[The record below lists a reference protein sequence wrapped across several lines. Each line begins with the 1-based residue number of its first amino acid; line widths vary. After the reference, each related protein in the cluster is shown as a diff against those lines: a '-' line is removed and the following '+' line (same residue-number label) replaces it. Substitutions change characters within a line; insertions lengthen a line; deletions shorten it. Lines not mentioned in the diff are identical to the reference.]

1 MDDYLPVPAP
11 APAPASPYPC
21 DVSAA
26 QLGEIWAAATDDEA
40 IALLARCLQLP
51 GDFDEE
57 ARTSIWVEM
66 LYKWLDFG
74 KVSEMNVTK
83 ALAVMRIMVSLHV
96 HAVGEPPPPP
106 PSPSLRASDALILC
120 HLCHRLA
127 ETMCSKPD
135 AYGFFTDSLLTVTK
149 ALPPAERFTL
159 PEVKLLTEFV
169 DTNYLACI
177 KLHQLVFN
185 EEQTVRSSHVEL
197 FLQTPAVPPATSSAV
212 DPDTFF
218 KAPAPAPAPTEPEP
232 EQEPEPE
239 PEPPPKAPTL
249 EDEALAAAIAATIE
263 EQVAALKHNMAAE
276 YAAQEREVLDRIAQL
291 EARVK

>member
-1 MDDYLPVPAP
+1 MDEDHLPV
-11 APAPASPYPC
+11 PASPYPC

-106 PSPSLRASDALILC
+106 PSPPLPSPPLCASW
-120 HLCHRLA
+120 HPVH
-127 ETMCSKPD
+127 S
-135 AYGFFTDSLLTVTK
+135 
-149 ALPPAERFTL
+149 
-159 PEVKLLTEFV
+159 
-169 DTNYLACI
+169 
-177 KLHQLVFN
+177 
-185 EEQTVRSSHVEL
+185 
-197 FLQTPAVPPATSSAV
+197 
-212 DPDTFF
+212 
-218 KAPAPAPAPTEPEP
+218 
-232 EQEPEPE
+232 
-239 PEPPPKAPTL
+239 
-249 EDEALAAAIAATIE
+249 
-263 EQVAALKHNMAAE
+263 
-276 YAAQEREVLDRIAQL
+276 
-291 EARVK
+291 

>member
-1 MDDYLPVPAP
+1 MDEDHLPV
-11 APAPASPYPC
+11 PASPYPC

-106 PSPSLRASDALILC
+106 PSPPLPSPPLRASWHPC
-120 HLCHRLA
+120 TH
-127 ETMCSKPD
+127 
-135 AYGFFTDSLLTVTK
+135 
-149 ALPPAERFTL
+149 
-159 PEVKLLTEFV
+159 
-169 DTNYLACI
+169 N
-177 KLHQLVFN
+177 
-185 EEQTVRSSHVEL
+185 
-197 FLQTPAVPPATSSAV
+197 VPFA
-212 DPDTFF
+212 
-218 KAPAPAPAPTEPEP
+218 
-232 EQEPEPE
+232 
-239 PEPPPKAPTL
+239 PPPRRDNVQQTG
-249 EDEALAAAIAATIE
+249 
-263 EQVAALKHNMAAE
+263 
-276 YAAQEREVLDRIAQL
+276 
-291 EARVK
+291 RVRLLHR